1 MKRHKF
7 LMQAS
12 SAARYAV
19 GVITILAIILPVF
32 SYAEDAAEGATKDAM
47 SHRAL
52 SSIRPNARYV
62 VVEIS
67 RVRDDQYML
76 DTQTGQLWSL
86 TVSKVPNPSGSKVE
100 SNVKAMVLVPV
111 PYLHADGKASV
122 TPK

>member
-7 LMQAS
+7 FMRALN
-12 SAARYAV
+12 AAGYAL
-19 GVITILAIILPVF
+19 GVIVILAVILPVF
-32 SYAEDAAEGATKDAM
+32 SHAEDAMENAAPPHK
-47 SHRAL
+47 AL
-52 SSIRPNARYV
+52 SNIRPNARFV

-86 TVSKVPNPSGSKVE
+86 TVSKVPNPSGGNVE

-111 PYLHADGKASV
+111 PYLRADGKPIM

>member
-1 MKRHKF
+1 MRALK
-7 LMQAS
+7 
-12 SAARYAV
+12 AARYAL
-19 GVITILAIILPVF
+19 GVIIISAVILPVF
-32 SYAEDAAEGATKDAM
+32 AHAEDATENATPHK
-47 SHRAL
+47 AL

-86 TVSKVPNPSGSKVE
+86 TVSKVPNPSGGNVE

-111 PYLHADGKASV
+111 PYLRADGKAIM